1 MENEKIRLNAAEQ
14 VALCNLEAA
23 IKAMELAKPLTV
35 KRLHMKGAKAMFNGV
50 IGSLNRLMELL
61 KADMPTEQRLAYT
74 MNARTLKYWFKI
86 APPMR
91 RFDDDG
97 CWISLEGVDTILDA
111 AREKCLVCTLDLQQ
125 QRKCPLA
132 KAMNQVPVKNMD
144 ENASGCG
151 YHSGL
156 Y

>member
-1 MENEKIRLNAAEQ
+1 MERKRMNAEEQ
-14 VALCNLEAA
+14 IALYNLEAA
-23 IKAMELAKPLTV
+23 IKAIELAKPLA
-35 KRLHMKGAKAMFNGV
+35 KQRLGMPGAKAMFRGAE
-50 IGSLNRLMELL
+50 GSLKKLLELI
-61 KADMPTEQRLAYT
+61 KDTMPTEQRTAYA

-97 CWISLEGVDTILDA
+97 CWISLEGVDAILDA

>member
-1 MENEKIRLNAAEQ
+1 MKIRLNASEQ
-14 VALCNLEAA
+14 VALYNLEAA
-23 IKAMELAKPLTV
+23 IKAIELAKPLAQ
-35 KRLHMKGAKAMFNGV
+35 KRLNMPGAKAMFFGAE
-50 IGSLNRLMELL
+50 GSMKKLL
-61 KADMPTEQRLAYT
+61 DKIKETMPDEQRTAFA

-97 CWISLEGVDTILDA
+97 CWISLEGVDAILDA
-111 AREKCLVCTLDLQQ
+111 AREKCLVCTLDVQE

-144 ENASGCG
+144 ENAIGCG

-156 Y
+156 F

>member
-1 MENEKIRLNAAEQ
+1 MDKKRLNAAEQ
-14 VALCNLEAA
+14 IALYNIEAA
-23 IKAMELAKPLTV
+23 IRALELAKPLAQQ
-35 KRLHMKGAKAMFNGV
+35 RMGMKGAKAMFFGAE
-50 IGSLNRLMELL
+50 GSLKRLLEMI
-61 KADMPTEQRLAYT
+61 KGTMPDEQRTAFA

-97 CWISLEGVDTILDA
+97 CWISLEGVDAILDA
-111 AREKCLVCTLDLQQ
+111 AREKCLVCTLDVQG

-132 KAMNQVPVKNMD
+132 KAMNQVPVRGMD
-144 ENASGCG
+144 EHSHGCG

-156 Y
+156 F